1 MNLPPIPS
9 TIVTLDF
16 ESFYSKDYNL
26 DLLGNEAY
34 VRGPRFEVIGVGVK
48 LGAKSSVWM
57 EERDFRAWAARFPWG
72 KAAVLAQHAHFEG
85 LILSHHYRARPAWWL
100 DTLSMSR
107 AIHGPGGPGGKGNS
121 LAALADHYNVGVKGD
136 ELAAAKGKRRRDF
149 TPAEWLA
156 LGGYC
161 NNDNELAYG
170 ILKQMRLPLFELR
183 LIDATVRMF
192 SEPVLRGNEALLA
205 AAVEEEQARKLN
217 VLRGVAALAGAQATK
232 KLTIEQAAKKVLGSS
247 PQLAKLLEGLG
258 VDPPMKDGKNG
269 RIYAFAATDPGMHQ
283 LLEHPDERVRTLA
296 EARIEVK
303 STLIGARTPRFLAT
317 AQRGPM
323 PVYLKYASAHTHRW
337 GGGDKMNWQNLERVD
352 KDDPK
357 SGMLRRSIEAPPVW
371 EEWMGAGVPGE
382 PGVLAVADLSQ
393 IEPRITAWLAGQ
405 ESLLETFRRND
416 AMGKAGDIYSDE
428 GSIYFRRPLS
438 KETTPIERQTSKNI
452 IIGLGYNMGS
462 IKFGS
467 SILAGMNGSP
477 PVQFG
482 RKELDEFGIDPVAF
496 EQRPH
501 NPREEDG
508 PTCGDKVRELTARV
522 PYHELIVHIAVAD
535 YFVRVYRARNSRIV
549 ALWKTMG
556 RLLEVMATPG
566 ASMEFGPLRAEH
578 ERLVKP
584 SGLALRYDRLRRT
597 GDGFVYWG
605 YKDGRMQWMKIYGG
619 ALTENVVQSLS
630 RDVVAEQLL
639 AVRERGYRLVTTTH
653 DEGVCAT
660 SESHGQRCFELMK
673 AAMKTA
679 PAWCQG
685 LPLNASGGV
694 ARSYGAVK

>member
-1 MNLPPIPS
+1 MLSRPPP

-16 ESFYSKDYNL
+16 ETFYSGDFNL
-26 DLLGNEAY
+26 KKLGTEPY
-34 VRGPRFEVIGVGVK
+34 VRDPRFEVIGVGVK
-48 LGAKSSVWM
+48 LGAAPSVWM
-57 EERDFRAWAARFPWG
+57 EERDFRAWATRFHWG
-72 KAAVLAQHAHFEG
+72 RVAVLAQHAHFEG
-85 LILSHHYRARPAWWL
+85 LVLSHHYGIRPGFWL

-107 AIHGPGGPGGKGNS
+107 AIHGPGGPGGEGNDLGS
-121 LAALADHYNVGVKGD
+121 LAIHYGVGVKGT
-136 ELAAAKGKRRRDF
+136 ELEAAKGKRRRDF
-149 TPAEWLA
+149 SPAEWLA
-156 LGGYC
+156 FGGYC
-161 NNDNELAYG
+161 NNDNELARG
-170 ILKQMRLPLFELR
+170 VFDQMRLPLFELR

-192 SEPVLRGNEALLA
+192 AEPVLRGNQELLS
-205 AAVEEEQARKLN
+205 AAVETERARKLA
-217 VLRGVAALAGAQATK
+217 VLRGVAELAGAQATK
-232 KLTIEQAAKKVLGSS
+232 KLTIEEAAKKVLGSG
-247 PQLAKLLEGLG
+247 PQLARLLEGLG
-258 VDPPMKDGKNG
+258 VEPPMKDGKNG

-303 STLIGARTPRFLAT
+303 STLIGARTPRFLAA

-337 GGGDKMNWQNLERVD
+337 GGGDSMNWQNLNRGGE
-352 KDDPK
+352 
-357 SGMLRRSIEAPPVW
+357 LRASIEAPSTW
-371 EEWMGAGVPGE
+371 EAWMGEGVPGE
-382 PGVLAVADLSQ
+382 PGVLAVADSAQ
-393 IEPRITAWLAGQ
+393 IEPRMTAWLAGQ

-416 AMGKAGDIYSDE
+416 AKGKAGDIYSDE
-428 GSIYFRRPLS
+428 GSVYFRRPLS

-482 RKELDEFGIDPVAF
+482 QKELDEFGIDPVAF

-501 NPREEDG
+501 NPRDEGG

-522 PYHELIVHIAVAD
+522 PYSELIVHIAVAD
-535 YFVRVYRARNSRIV
+535 YFVRTYRARNSRIV

-566 ASMEFGPLRAEH
+566 AELQFGPLRAEH

-584 SGLALRYDRLRRT
+584 SGLALLYPKLRRT

-605 YKDGRMQWMKIYGG
+605 YKEGRMQWVKIYGG

-639 AVRERGYRLVTTTH
+639 RVVDAGYRLVTTTH

-660 SESHGQRCFELMK
+660 SESHGHRCFELMK
-673 AAMKTA
+673 ASMRTP

>member
-1 MNLPPIPS
+1 MLTLPRPPS

-16 ESFYSKDYNL
+16 ETFYS
-26 DLLGNEAY
+26 NEFKLKTMGTEPY
-34 VRGPRFEVIGVGVK
+34 VRDPRFEVIGVGVK
-48 LGAKSSVWM
+48 LGAQPSVWM
-57 EERDFRAWAARFPWG
+57 EERDFRAWAANFPW
-72 KAAVLAQHAHFEG
+72 ARVAVLAQHAHFEG
-85 LILSHHYRARPAWWL
+85 LILWHHYGVRPGFWL

-107 AIHGPGGPGGKGNS
+107 AIHGPGGPGGKGNDLGS
-121 LAALADHYNVGVKGD
+121 LAVHYGVGVKGD

-149 TPAEWLA
+149 SPAEWLA
-156 LGGYC
+156 LGSYC
-161 NNDNELAYG
+161 NNDNELARG
-170 ILKQMRLPLFELR
+170 ILGQMRLPLFELR

-192 SEPVLRGNEALLA
+192 AEPVLRGNQELLA
-205 AAVEEEQARKLN
+205 SAVAEEQARKLA
-217 VLRGVAALAGAQATK
+217 VLRGVAVLAGAEATN
-232 KLTIEQAAKKVLGSS
+232 KLTVEQAAKKVLGSG
-247 PQLAKLLEGLG
+247 PQLARLLEGLG
-258 VDPPMKDGKNG
+258 VDVPMKNGKNG

-323 PVYLKYASAHTHRW
+323 PVYLKYSSAHTHRW
-337 GGGDKMNWQNLERVD
+337 GGGDSMNWQNLNR
-352 KDDPK
+352 
-357 SGMLRRSIEAPPVW
+357 GGGLRASIEAPAAW
-371 EEWMGAGVPGE
+371 EEWMGEGVPGE

-393 IEPRITAWLAGQ
+393 IEPRMTAWLAGQ
-405 ESLLETFRRND
+405 ESLLDTFRRND
-416 AMGKAGDIYSDE
+416 AKGKAGDIYSDE

-482 RKELDEFGIDPVAF
+482 QKELDEFGIDPVAF

-501 NPREEDG
+501 NPRDEGG

-522 PYHELIVHIAVAD
+522 PYSELIVHIAVAD
-535 YFVRVYRARNSRIV
+535 YFVRTYRARNSRIV

-566 ASMEFGPLRAEH
+566 ATMTFGPLRAEH
-578 ERLVKP
+578 ERLMKP
-584 SGLALRYDRLRRT
+584 SGLALLYPRLRRSS
-597 GDGFVYWG
+597 DGFVYWG
-605 YKDGRMQWMKIYGG
+605 HKDGRMQWVKIYGG

-639 AVRERGYRLVTTTH
+639 RVTDASYRLVTTTH

-660 SESHGQRCFELMK
+660 SESHGQRCFELMVK
-673 AAMKTA
+673 EMKTA

>member
-1 MNLPPIPS
+1 MILPRPPS

-16 ESFYSKDYNL
+16 ETYYSTDFTLKK
-26 DLLGNEAY
+26 LGTEPY
-34 VRGPRFEVIGVGVK
+34 IRDPRFEVIGVGVK
-48 LGAKSSVWM
+48 LSAQPSVWM
-57 EERDFRAWAARFPWG
+57 EERDFRAWAADFPW
-72 KAAVLAQHAHFEG
+72 ARVAVLAQHAHFEG
-85 LILSHHYRARPAWWL
+85 LILSHHYGIRPGFWL
-100 DTLSMSR
+100 DMLSMSR
-107 AIHGPGGPGGKGNS
+107 ALHGPGGPSGKGNDLGS
-121 LAALADHYNVGVKGD
+121 LAIHYGVGVKGD

-149 TPAEWLA
+149 SPAEWLA
-156 LGGYC
+156 LGAYC
-161 NNDNELAYG
+161 NNDTELAWG
-170 ILKQMRLPLFELR
+170 IFKQMRLPLFELR

-192 SEPVLRGNEALLA
+192 AEPVLRGNQALLV
-205 AAVEEEQARKLN
+205 AAVAEEQARKLA
-217 VLRGVAALAGAQATK
+217 VLRGVAQLAGAEATK
-232 KLTIEQAAKKVLGSS
+232 KLTVEQAAKKVLGSS
-247 PQLAKLLEGLG
+247 LQLARLLEGLG
-258 VDPPMKDGKNG
+258 VDVPMKDGKNG

-337 GGGDKMNWQNLERVD
+337 GGGDSMNWQNLERVD

-357 SGMLRRSIEAPPVW
+357 SGTLRKAILAPDVW
-371 EEWMGAGVPGE
+371 EAWMGEGVPGE
-382 PGVLAVADLSQ
+382 PGALAVADLSQ
-393 IEPRITAWLAGQ
+393 IEPRMTAWLAGQ

-416 AMGKAGDIYSDE
+416 AKGKAGDIYSDE

-438 KETTPIERQTSKNI
+438 KETTPLERQTSKNI

-482 RKELDEFGIDPVAF
+482 QKELDEFGIDPVAF

-501 NPREEDG
+501 NPREEGG
-508 PTCGDKVRELTARV
+508 PTCGDKVRELTARI
-522 PYHELIVHIAVAD
+522 PYPELIVHIAVAD
-535 YFVRVYRARNSRIV
+535 YFVRTYRARNSRIV
-549 ALWKTMG
+549 ALWKTMR
-556 RLLEVMATPG
+556 RLLDVMADPKG
-566 ASMEFGPLRAEH
+566 CMQFGPLRAEH

-584 SGLALRYDRLRRT
+584 SGLALLYPKLRRSA
-597 GDGFVYWG
+597 DGFVYWG
-605 YKDGRMQWMKIYGG
+605 HKDGRMQWVKIYGG

-639 AVRERGYRLVTTTH
+639 QVVDAGYRLVTTTH

-660 SESHGQRCFELMK
+660 SESHRQKCFELMTK
-673 AAMKTA
+673 AMRTP

>member
-1 MNLPPIPS
+1 MILPRPPS

-16 ESFYSKDYNL
+16 EIFYSSDFTLKK
-26 DLLGNEAY
+26 LGTEPY
-34 VRGPRFEVIGVGVK
+34 VRDPRFEVIGVGVK
-48 LGAKSSVWM
+48 LGAQPSVWM
-57 EERDFRAWAARFPWG
+57 EERDFRAWAKRFPWERVS
-72 KAAVLAQHAHFEG
+72 VLAQHAHFEG
-85 LILSHHYRARPAWWL
+85 LILSHHYGIRPGFWL

-107 AIHGPGGPGGKGNS
+107 AIHGPGGPSGKGNDLGS
-121 LAALADHYNVGVKGD
+121 LAIHYGVGVKGD

-149 TPAEWLA
+149 TPAEWLV

-161 NNDNELAYG
+161 NNDNELARG
-170 ILKQMRLPLFELR
+170 IFGQMRLPLFELR

-192 SEPVLRGNEALLA
+192 AEPVLRGNQELLSK
-205 AAVEEEQARKLN
+205 AVAEEQARKLA
-217 VLRGVAALAGAQATK
+217 VLRGVAQLAGAEATK

-247 PQLAKLLEGLG
+247 PQLAKLLKVLG
-258 VDPPMKDGKNG
+258 VDVPMKDGKNG
-269 RIYAFAATDPGMHQ
+269 RIYAFASTDPGMHQ

-337 GGGDKMNWQNLERVD
+337 GGGDSMNWQNL
-352 KDDPK
+352 
-357 SGMLRRSIEAPPVW
+357 LRGGDLRASIEAPAVW
-371 EEWMGAGVPGE
+371 EAWMGEGAPGE
-382 PGVLAVADLSQ
+382 PGTLVVADSAQ
-393 IEPRITAWLAGQ
+393 IEPRMTAWLAGQ

-416 AMGKAGDIYSDE
+416 AKGKAGDIYSDE

-482 RKELDEFGIDPVAF
+482 KKELDEFGIDPVAF

-501 NPREEDG
+501 NPRDEGG

-522 PYHELIVHIAVAD
+522 PYPELVVHIAVAD
-535 YFVRVYRARNSRIV
+535 YFVRTYRARNSRIV

-566 ASMEFGPLRAEH
+566 ASCQFGPLRAEH

-584 SGLALRYDRLRRT
+584 SGLALLYPRLRRSA
-597 GDGFVYWG
+597 DGFVYWG
-605 YKDGRMQWMKIYGG
+605 YKDGRMQWVKIYGG

-639 AVRERGYRLVTTTH
+639 RVVDAGYRLVTTTH
-653 DEGVCAT
+653 DEGVAAT
-660 SESHGQRCFELMK
+660 SESHGARCFELMK
-673 AAMKTA
+673 AAMRMP

-685 LPLNASGGV
+685 LPLNASGGI

>member
-1 MNLPPIPS
+1 MILPRPPS
-9 TIVTLDF
+9 TIVGLDF
-16 ESFYSKDYNL
+16 ETFYSTDFTLKK
-26 DLLGNEAY
+26 LGTEPY
-34 VRGPRFEVIGVGVK
+34 VRDPRFEVVGVGVK
-48 LGAKSSVWM
+48 LGARPSQWM
-57 EERDFRAWAARFPWG
+57 EERDFRAWATKFPW
-72 KAAVLAQHAHFEG
+72 ARVAVLAQHAHFEG
-85 LILSHHYRARPAWWL
+85 LILWHHYGVRPGFWL

-107 AIHGPGGPGGKGNS
+107 AIHGPGGPTGKGNDLGS
-121 LAALADHYNVGVKGD
+121 LAIHYGVGVKGD

-149 TPAEWLA
+149 SPAEWLV

-161 NNDNELAYG
+161 NNDNELARG
-170 ILKQMRLPLFELR
+170 ILGQMRLPLFELR

-192 SEPVLRGNEALLA
+192 AEPVLHGNQDLLSR
-205 AAVEEEQARKLN
+205 AVAEEQARKLA
-217 VLRGVAALAGAQATK
+217 VLRGVAHLAGAEATK
-232 KLTIEQAAKKVLGSS
+232 KLTIEQAAKKVLGSNAK
-247 PQLAKLLEGLG
+247 LAALLEGLG
-258 VDPPMKDGKNG
+258 VDVPMKNGKNG

-337 GGGDKMNWQNLERVD
+337 GGGDSMNWQNLIRGGE
-352 KDDPK
+352 
-357 SGMLRRSIEAPPVW
+357 LRASIEAPAVW
-371 EEWMGAGVPGE
+371 EEWMGEGVSGE

-393 IEPRITAWLAGQ
+393 IEPRMTAWLAGQ

-416 AMGKAGDIYSDE
+416 AKGKAGDIYSDE

-477 PVQFG
+477 PIQFG
-482 RKELDEFGIDPVAF
+482 QKELEEFGIDPVAF

-501 NPREEDG
+501 NPRDEGG

-522 PYHELIVHIAVAD
+522 PYPELIVHIAVAD
-535 YFVRVYRARNSRIV
+535 YFVRTYRARNSRIA

-556 RLLEVMATPG
+556 RLLDVMADPNG
-566 ASMEFGPLRAEH
+566 SMQFGPLRAEH

-584 SGLALRYDRLRRT
+584 SGLALLYPRLRRT

-605 YKDGRMQWMKIYGG
+605 YKDGRMQWVKIYGG

-639 AVRERGYRLVTTTH
+639 RVTDAGYRLVTTTH

-660 SESHGQRCFELMK
+660 SESHGQRCFELMVK
-673 AAMKTA
+673 EMKTA